1 MTCVSMAEL
10 ERGRVIC
17 LVVFFKVSWRSES
30 ILRVSDNDDSESK
43 GTRLSIGGA
52 KVVSL
57 INAGIVS
64 DWTESNTRTSVSMM
78 RSGKMTVSEI

>member
-10 ERGRVIC
+10 ERGRVKC

-30 ILRVSDNDDSESK
+30 ISRLSDNDDNESK

-52 KVVSL
+52 KVSL

>member
-10 ERGRVIC
+10 ERGRVKC

-30 ILRVSDNDDSESK
+30 ISRLSDNDDNESK

-52 KVVSL
+52 KVSFK
-57 INAGIVS
+57 NAGIVS

-78 RSGKMTVSEI
+78 RSGNMTVSEI